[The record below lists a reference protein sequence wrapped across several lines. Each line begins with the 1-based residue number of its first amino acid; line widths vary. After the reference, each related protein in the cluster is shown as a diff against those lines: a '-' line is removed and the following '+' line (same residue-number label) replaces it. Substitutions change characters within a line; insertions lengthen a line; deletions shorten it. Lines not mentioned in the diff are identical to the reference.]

1 MVYKKILQSNRGRF
15 KMKTKED
22 YYVLECPKCKTRID
36 CAPEI
41 KNWVEGLDIT
51 HKILID
57 LKKLLNLMEDGNN

>member
-1 MVYKKILQSNRGRF
+1 
-15 KMKTKED
+15 MKTKED